1 MFLVQGAVLLAGAS
15 ALTTARSLQS
25 VGRTV
30 TVPRASVCAELRDR
44 SWLLGTREVGTCH
57 VMEDGLCYVADEVP
71 RHGLS
76 TAQGGYPVGRM
87 GSQQNNAGLRAVER
101 QRQQRG
107 MPPQQ
112 GWLQE
117 QGIGTAPMQGRVMP
131 TAGGQAPPRQA
142 APSSRGSVPMR
153 APPGGGGF
161 GAPQAALARPGA
173 PVGGFGAPQA
183 VPARSGAPA
192 GGFGAPQAAP
202 ARSGAPAGGFG
213 AAPARPGAPAG
224 GFGAPQAVPAR
235 PGAPTG
241 GFGAP
246 QGAPARPGVPSAGGG
261 GDAQTLAAQAGVSVE
276 KATEALDACDG
287 DVSDAA
293 MWLKFQS

>member
-87 GSQQNNAGLRAVER
+87 GSQLNNAGLRAVER

-153 APPGGGGF
+153 APPAG
-161 GAPQAALARPGA
+161 
-173 PVGGFGAPQA
+173 
-183 VPARSGAPA
+183 

-202 ARSGAPAGGFG
+202 ARPGAPAGGFG
-213 AAPARPGAPAG
+213 AAPARPGAPTG
-224 GFGAPQAVPAR
+224 GFGAPQAV
-235 PGAPTG
+235 
-241 GFGAP
+241 
-246 QGAPARPGVPSAGGG
+246 PARPGVPSAGGG

-276 KATEALDACDG
+276 KAMEALDACDG